1 MMILNHDELSLEPW
15 WTKSPVLGADDFEDD
30 LMGTQTERERYH
42 HNWMRKIK
50 EREVKRSKL

>member
-1 MMILNHDELSLEPW
+1 MMILNHDELCLEPW

-42 HNWMRKIK
+42 HNWMRK
-50 EREVKRSKL
+50 ED